1 MWDEIALAGAGAYAL
16 GAMAYVFAWRGEVQY
31 DSLKQYLRKGWPIF
45 APMNCLLYAFS
56 QRRARGAILDVAD
69 FPELAPLRDHWETIR
84 AEALAV
90 HQAQHMEATSR
101 PDSAAY
107 YDIGFRTFYKYGWRK
122 FYLNWY
128 GHTQPSA
135 RRLCP
140 QTVALLEAL
149 PTVNGAM
156 FSMLPPGGELT
167 RHSDPAACSLR
178 YHLGL
183 NTPND
188 DACFINIDGR
198 NHSWRDGEPLI
209 FDETHLHF
217 ARNDAGS
224 DRLILMCDIDRP
236 VHSLGR
242 PINAF
247 YRWLMRGTL
256 VPNMAGDRRGLANR
270 IFAGVSPQLQ
280 RAKALKQENIAA
292 YRLLKYSVNGSL
304 LLIVAALAWGLFY
317 LLATLTGLA

>member
-1 MWDEIALAGAGAYAL
+1 MWDEIALAGAGTYAL
-16 GAMAYVFAWRGEVQY
+16 AAMTYVFALRGEVQY

-45 APMNCLLYAFS
+45 APMNCLLYAVS

-69 FPELAPLRDHWETIR
+69 FPELAPLRDNWETIR
-84 AEALAV
+84 EEALAL
-90 HQAQHMEATSR
+90 HRAEHLEATSR

-128 GHTQPSA
+128 GRTQPSA
-135 RRLCP
+135 ERLCP
-140 QTVALLEAL
+140 KTVALIREL
-149 PTVNGAM
+149 PSVNGAM
-156 FSMLPPGGELT
+156 FSMLPVGGQLT

-183 NTPND
+183 STPNN

-198 NHSWRDGEPLI
+198 DYSWRDGQALI

-236 VHSLGR
+236 VSLIGW

-247 YRWLMRGTL
+247 YRWLMGATL
-256 VPNMAGDRRGLANR
+256 VPNMDGDRRGMANR
-270 IFAGVSPQLQ
+270 IFAGIAPQLQ
-280 RAKALKQENIAA
+280 RAKALKQTNRSA
-292 YRLLKYSVNGSL
+292 YRLLKYTINGTL
-304 LLIVAALAWGLFY
+304 LLLVALIAWGLLQLFSGV
-317 LLATLTGLA
+317 LGLG